1 MTDTRATET
10 KSDWP
15 KFGGDMKKFR
25 HWYLAVVAQLSLSPW
40 KKFYDWNTNTLVKT
54 TTNTSLNKK
63 LYGKLLLCLE
73 GQVFQDMVSRKHLLT
88 NGLLLLTELS
98 QTNRPSH
105 VHSC

>member
-1 MTDTRATET
+1 MMDTKATET

-54 TTNTSLNKK
+54 TTNTQLNAK
-63 LYGKLLLCLE
+63 LYAKLIVSLE
-73 GQVFQDMVSRKHLLT
+73 GSVFQSIVSREHLRV
-88 NGLLLLTELS
+88 NGLLLLQNLV
-98 QTNRPSH
+98 QT
-105 VHSC
+105 